1 MTGTFPTSLMSGPHI
16 QVPKETL
23 ESLYWYL
30 PNAEQAAHLRDVYFQ
45 YAAWMYVFIGLGGD
59 IGAAETD
66 RGCRTGTTPFHSTNS
81 TRKSTFRFTRL
92 ARSRWTT
99 HSSAIVSRFF
109 LWCLPSAARWTL
121 RFLPTT
127 LTRRSAYS
135 LLFNAR
141 IRLVL
146 DQSCAV
152 LSIELH
158 RFHIMPCLRPAQTSY
173 GRDEAIN
180 SD

>member
-1 MTGTFPTSLMSGPHI
+1 LKASTGTCPMRSRLRTFGMSTSSTQHGC
-16 QVPKETL
+16 T
-23 ESLYWYL
+23 YL
-30 PNAEQAAHLRDVYFQ
+30 SD
-45 YAAWMYVFIGLGGD
+45 LGGD

-66 RGCRTGTTPFHSTNS
+66 RGCWTGTTPFHSTNS

-141 IRLVL
+141 IRLAL

-158 RFHIMPCLRPAQTSY
+158 RSHIMPCLRPAQTSY
-173 GRDEAIN
+173 GRDEAVN